1 MILIIWVIAILT
13 SLAVIGGIYK
23 LLTQGFD
30 WQEFISLLIVMVILV
45 VFATIALT
53 GSFSV

>member
-23 LLTQGFD
+23 LSTQGFD

>member
-1 MILIIWVIAILT
+1 MILIIWVITILT
-13 SLAVIGGIYK
+13 SLAVIGGIHK